1 MKKITIGPGERYGR
15 WTVLAAAGSSK
26 NGRRL
31 FRCRCECGTE
41 HAAQADHLKHGRSR
55 SCGCLSREVT
65 GKRATT
71 HGHTVGRRPIVEYTA
86 WCAMIQRCTNSN
98 RDDYKHYGGRGIKVC
113 ERWRKSFAAFLAD
126 MGERPGPDYS
136 LDRKENDGNYEPDNV
151 RWATQAKQG
160 RNRRSNKMVL
170 YGGRRMPLVEACE
183 IAGIKYDNVRTRL
196 RLGWTVERALT
207 PIEAEQGHSY

>member
-1 MKKITIGPGERYGR
+1 
-15 WTVLAAAGSSK
+15 
-26 NGRRL
+26 
-31 FRCRCECGTE
+31 
-41 HAAQADHLKHGRSR
+41 
-55 SCGCLSREVT
+55 
-65 GKRATT
+65 
-71 HGHTVGRRPIVEYTA
+71 
-86 WCAMIQRCTNSN
+86 MIQRCTNSN